1 MFPHPT
7 IIGMG
12 RPVDVP
18 MLMGRPI
25 DVQMLMGRPIDVPM
39 FMGRPINVPM
49 FMGRPIDVSMFVL
62 PLKCFMYPFD
72 SWGSDTLHL
81 YVEMNGCADGNY
93 TVCVSEVMLRVS
105 ATQLLMLYCR

>member
-1 MFPHPT
+1 MISKLRNHGMYLAILKSEVTMFPHPT

-72 SWGSDTLHL
+72 S
-81 YVEMNGCADGNY
+81 
-93 TVCVSEVMLRVS
+93 
-105 ATQLLMLYCR
+105 